1 MESELLRWT
10 LPFLERYETAVEL
23 DKFDYSNFYVYR
35 ACSVMYKEQI
45 VFFGG
50 YQHPTRVV
58 KLNGCA
64 LEDVPVQLPVNM
76 EVIWPVF
83 HEVFQTYARWKT
95 FFILVPLVRGLYG
108 TSLAVWVKTV
118 ALGLYNIWR
127 NRIYTSRLYI
137 DRSSR
142 RRNGWISRQ
151 RSLGRYQITGNHRR
165 VLPRLSILII
175 QRRKMVRWLWRVLAN
190 VGERTDKVKRN
201 SRPLGDCDG
210 RFHLRFWR
218 FKLSSQLPIRYR
230 SE

>member
-83 HEVFQTYARWKT
+83 HEVFPTYARWKT
-95 FFILVPLVRGLYG
+95 FFYFSTTRAWPLWDKFGC
-108 TSLAVWVKTV
+108 
-118 ALGLYNIWR
+118 
-127 NRIYTSRLYI
+127 
-137 DRSSR
+137 
-142 RRNGWISRQ
+142 
-151 RSLGRYQITGNHRR
+151 
-165 VLPRLSILII
+165 
-175 QRRKMVRWLWRVLAN
+175 
-190 VGERTDKVKRN
+190 VGQN
-201 SRPLGDCDG
+201 SRP
-210 RFHLRFWR
+210 RTV
-218 FKLSSQLPIRYR
+218 
-230 SE
+230 